1 MLRLRFY
8 LLIVF
13 IFILIFPTQS
23 FAQKLTLER
32 AIEEAVTRNPD
43 LLKAEQEVGAAKAG
57 FWEGVSPEY
66 PEFFIEYEGIPEK
79 SHSLSDYEEKKFGLT
94 QGLDFPL
101 AYFFKGQWHHFEKK
115 RMEAEFLL
123 LCNNLVS
130 EVKKGFYRVILL
142 DRQTELYEE
151 IARIT
156 RQNFQKARVRV
167 LAGESSPYDTLKV
180 KVDLAEVENRVLVM
194 KRVLEVA
201 RSELGLFLGRE
212 RGEPVDVVGD
222 LSFLPVSLNQDSLCE
237 LALANHPSLMK
248 AWAEVGQKSA
258 KRRLSWTGL
267 MPGIHLRYFRQEF
280 PSEPSPRAWG
290 GEIGVSVPLWFFLKG
305 QGMIRSASSELKA
318 ARWRVESERREV
330 LLEVDQ
336 AFSRLI
342 VAEKQVQN
350 YRENTLREV
359 EELVRIATR
368 SYEEGEMGYLEVAE
382 AMRSLNRIQVGYAE
396 TLFEYLAA
404 QADLEQAVGVS
415 VSDS

>member
-123 LCNNLVS
+123 LRNNLVS

-368 SYEEGEMGYLEVAE
+368 SYEEGEVGYLEVAE